1 MNKVK
6 VVKNSDHVLFST
18 TNGEYHMTLQEFTE
32 RGESNAKEYALAEIE
47 KKNKAGQYSDSTINF
62 TQARELGFCEYGIE
76 DFCNRLGLNKD
87 NTYKIADLNKAL
99 TLEVLKE
106 YPNECIKLFGKDT
119 LKYLGGVKGVLN
131 KDTVDLVLRPE
142 FIEEKKLHELSVKFA
157 YDCLDNFEKDY
168 PNDDRPRRAIEAKQK
183 WIEGKITDEELKL
196 ARSKALSAA
205 GSVRSTANVAAYSAT
220 WSAADAARSAA
231 KSVRSVAYSAV
242 MSAIRSAAYLAIF
255 STARSAARERQV
267 KMILEVL

>member
-1 MNKVK
+1 MDKVK

-47 KKNKAGQYSDSTINF
+47 KKSKAGQYSDSTINF
-62 TQARELGFCEYGIE
+62 TQARKLGFCEYGIE
-76 DFCNRLGLNKD
+76 DFCNKLGLNKD
-87 NTYKIADLNKAL
+87 KTYKIADLNKAL

-119 LKYLGGVKGVLN
+119 LKYLGGVKGILS
-131 KDTVDLVLRPE
+131 KDTINIVLRPE

-157 YDCLDNFEKDY
+157 YDCLNNFEKEY
-168 PNDDRPRRAIEAKQK
+168 PNDDRPRKAIEAKQR
-183 WIEGKITDEELKL
+183 WLEGKATDKELEVTRDE
-196 ARSKALSAA
+196 ARSAARSAYWSTARSAYSAA
-205 GSVRSTANVAAYSAT
+205 ESAAYSAA
-220 WSAADAARSAA
+220 WSAAE
-231 KSVRSVAYSAV
+231 
-242 MSAIRSAAYLAIF
+242 SAIRSAAESAI
-255 STARSAARERQV
+255 RSVTRERQV